1 MNAADTVRV
10 THRAAP
16 GVISGCLGLVL
27 AVLAMTTEQ
36 AWLAGAAGVAAL
48 FAGLFT
54 LGLADRLRR
63 AREEADQ
70 ATHVAEVARAES
82 EGMAARAA
90 RFEAEALQVR
100 GQIPVD
106 LTLGGGSR
114 PGPSAADLTRVTDGE
129 TGLFNTAF
137 FAVTLDKRV
146 SAARRGLRPLALALL
161 EPVTGVADDAPAPA
175 MGRPVAD
182 CLVETLRDSDIA
194 CRLDAGLVALI
205 LEDTPENGAV
215 WTVERVRRRL
225 AGSAGEVT
233 LRAGIACY
241 PAHAFD
247 ADQLLSAAQV
257 ALVAARD
264 WRQDRIEVA
273 ALPDD

>member
-1 MNAADTVRV
+1 MIA
-10 THRAAP
+10 
-16 GVISGCLGLVL
+16 GCLGLVL

-48 FAGLFT
+48 AAGLFT

-63 AREEADQ
+63 ARAAAD
-70 ATHVAEVARAES
+70 VAVHDAETARAES
-82 EGMAARAA
+82 DDMAARAA
-90 RFEAEALQVR
+90 HFEAEALQARQRV
-100 GQIPVD
+100 PVD
-106 LTLGGGSR
+106 LTVGDGARTS
-114 PGPSAADLTRVTDGE
+114 PSAADLTRVTDRE

-137 FAVTLDKRV
+137 FSVTLDKRV

-161 EPVTGVADDAPAPA
+161 EPVTGVADDDPSPAV
-175 MGRPVAD
+175 GRSVAD
-182 CLVETLRDSDIA
+182 GLVETLRDSDIA
-194 CRLDAGLVALI
+194 CRLDVGLVALI

-225 AGSAGEVT
+225 AASAGGVT

-247 ADQLLSAAQV
+247 ADEL
-257 ALVAARD
+257 LVAAEAALGSARD